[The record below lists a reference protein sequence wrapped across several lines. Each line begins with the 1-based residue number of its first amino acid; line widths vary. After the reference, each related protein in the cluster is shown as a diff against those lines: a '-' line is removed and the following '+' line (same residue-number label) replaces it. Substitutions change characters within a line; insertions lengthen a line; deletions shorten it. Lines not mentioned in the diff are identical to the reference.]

1 MTNLEI
7 PQIVSFASGAP
18 KIGRLV
24 IGSTEANFKINRF
37 STFPKFTRFARFC
50 TDLKN
55 NYNLFF
61 RILFSRDASMNSENK
76 EKKNGH
82 GEVRTPVKDGG
93 DCFFVFVF
101 ALRAFR
107 KFFVY

>member
-1 MTNLEI
+1 M
-7 PQIVSFASGAP
+7 
-18 KIGRLV
+18 GRLV

-93 DCFFVFVF
+93 ECFLKLFSFLFSRYVLF
-101 ALRAFR
+101 ANFSCTSNSNTNNI
-107 KFFVY
+107 